1 MQAEKEPLIYLRQK
15 PIFLNDLRVDPSA
28 LHISSAQGETSLE
41 PKIMELLVALSSRPG
56 ELWRR
61 EELLDNL
68 WPPGRGSDEG
78 LTRNISIIRKSLS
91 ADHGINKVLVTVRK
105 LGYRLDAKVSDQSS
119 KLGVVH
125 TTTIDA
131 TPINSATGADQR
143 WPLVIGMVVL
153 IGAFLIGV
161 TNLRTT
167 TSVTDP
173 AVEPIKE
180 TSGLMPSL

>member
-1 MQAEKEPLIYLRQK
+1 M
-15 PIFLNDLRVDPSA
+15 
-28 LHISSAQGETSLE
+28 
-41 PKIMELLVALSSRPG
+41 
-56 ELWRR
+56 
-61 EELLDNL
+61 
-68 WPPGRGSDEG
+68 GSEMC
-78 LTRNISIIRKSLS
+78 IR
-91 ADHGINKVLVTVRK
+91 DR
-105 LGYRLDAKVSDQSS
+105 VSDQSS

-153 IGAFLIGV
+153 LGAFLIGV

-173 AVEPIKE
+173 AVEPVKE